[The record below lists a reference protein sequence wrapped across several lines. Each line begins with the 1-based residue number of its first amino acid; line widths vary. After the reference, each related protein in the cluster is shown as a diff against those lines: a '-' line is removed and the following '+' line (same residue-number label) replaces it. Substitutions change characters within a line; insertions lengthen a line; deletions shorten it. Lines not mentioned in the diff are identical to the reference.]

1 MPVRDDDGRPDL
13 VEADRLRGV
22 TAGGPDP
29 ADADS
34 PGHGPTRP
42 VETGPGTPAE
52 VGRGT
57 AEDDA
62 SDDRNLTPGD
72 YDYGPVR
79 DRRAVGGR
87 ADDRSDPERRDYDE
101 PRPELAPEGRYPTR
115 DAGGAA
121 RVNKQRPGETRAG
134 REQRRGESAD
144 RDLPIQNYQR
154 LTIPQIIDR
163 IPTLSTDELHAIRE
177 YERAHRRRKTLLVR
191 LERQLRNTGEPPR
204 SGGSPPDRPDARHDP
219 GQ

>member
-1 MPVRDDDGRPDL
+1 MSLRDDDGRPNL

-29 ADADS
+29 ADAGS

-42 VETGPGTPAE
+42 VEAGPGTPAE

-72 YDYGPVR
+72 HDYVPVR
-79 DRRAVGGR
+79 DRRPGGDR
-87 ADDRSDPERRDYDE
+87 ADNRGGPGQREHEE
-101 PRPELAPEGRYPTR
+101 PRPGFAAEGRHPPR
-115 DAGGAA
+115 DAGSAD
-121 RVNKQRPGETRAG
+121 RVVGKRRSGSSEGRAG
-134 REQRRGESAD
+134 RDQPD
-144 RDLPIQNYQR
+144 REPPLRDYNR
-154 LTIPQIIDR
+154 LTIPEILDR
-163 IPTLSTDELHAIRE
+163 IRSLSTDELQALRE

-191 LERQLRNTGEPPR
+191 LERQLRNAGDGPPR
-204 SGGSPPDRPDARHDP
+204 PEPEARREP
-219 GQ
+219 GP